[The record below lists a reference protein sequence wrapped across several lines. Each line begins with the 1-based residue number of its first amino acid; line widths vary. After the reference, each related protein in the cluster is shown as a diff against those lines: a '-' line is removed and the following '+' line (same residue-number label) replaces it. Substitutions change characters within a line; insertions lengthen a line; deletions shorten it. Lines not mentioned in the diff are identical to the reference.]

1 MTLAPGSRAGWTYA
15 DYVEY
20 NRQQAQAAKTA
31 QPSAAAPVSPTID
44 PFESIANLMGKD
56 WVAANYGDSVT
67 QTGDIYGLGGGGGGG
82 GGGAVAGG
90 GGGSSVSGGFS
101 RGGGGGGGGS
111 TDINAIAAQL
121 RGLMGDSGS
130 SSAYRATSPGVPGI
144 DTDAVLSRM
153 DRMFN
158 DLQSR
163 AAQRADAAMANY
175 RGAAASST
183 EYMNEVMATGLS
195 QRMVDEFSGR
205 LRSAQ
210 AARGLAFGGAAAT
223 EEAALL
229 TGIAEKNRQAVLGTA
244 LEAAKTEA
252 VLPASIEA
260 AFMGTGAQ
268 AAQASTQQGA
278 VLSDIF
284 KAGLGVPSN
293 QPVYQS
299 VLDSLFGR

>member
-1 MTLAPGSRAGWTYA
+1 MAIFTDMGTQDVQG
-15 DYVEY
+15 DF
-20 NRQQAQAAKTA
+20 
-31 QPSAAAPVSPTID
+31 TID
-44 PFESIANLMGKD
+44 PDESVGNQHPDYYAGGRLVTWTGTRYVYADAGQYGGSSPTD
-56 WVAANYGDSVT
+56 WSGAQS
-67 QTGDIYGLGGGGGGG
+67 QS
-82 GGGAVAGG
+82 GGA
-90 GGGSSVSGGFS
+90 SVSGGMS
-101 RGGGGGGGGS
+101 GGGGGGGS
-111 TDINAIAAQL
+111 TDVSDIAAQL
-121 RGLMGDSGS
+121 RGLMDTGGS